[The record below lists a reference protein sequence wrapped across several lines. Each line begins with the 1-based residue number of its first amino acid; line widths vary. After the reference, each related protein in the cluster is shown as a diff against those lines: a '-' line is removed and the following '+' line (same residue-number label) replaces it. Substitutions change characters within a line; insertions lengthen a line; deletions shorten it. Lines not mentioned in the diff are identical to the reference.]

1 MYSKKCKG
9 GLFLKDTLKYVYTV
23 QEASEIWGVSFKTVI
38 EYFDREAFKGNEAK
52 KSGETILVT
61 YEGMQRIFGDVN
73 EEQKIKN
80 ILSHEIKNDL
90 QRMQEIFGGMNQ
102 TKVQYNLIFMRANR
116 IRLALH
122 DKFTEFN
129 LEEAKKLR
137 DDVAKLL
144 KSLEMKR

>member
-1 MYSKKCKG
+1 M
-9 GLFLKDTLKYVYTV
+9 KDALKYVYTIK
-23 QEASEIWGVSFKTVI
+23 EASEIWGLSFTTVS
-38 EYFDREAFKGNEAK
+38 EYFDREEFKENEAK

-61 YEGMQRIFGDVN
+61 HQGMERIFGAVN

-102 TKVQYNLIFMRANR
+102 TKIQYNLIFMRANR

-122 DKFTEFN
+122 DKFKEFN

-137 DDVAKLL
+137 NDVAKLL
-144 KSLEMKR
+144 KSLDMKR